1 MNTFTNCIIDA
12 RVINEIAKNYNPLNY
27 GVELAKHLKT
37 IYPANNFDDL
47 TKFDLHRLLN
57 EVLLENYNGEQ
68 IFKYKLFQKYF
79 TQRNIVA
86 AFEIKVNNSRA
97 DFLTIN
103 GHTSCF
109 EIKTELD
116 NLSKFTKQ
124 AADYMLAFEYN
135 YLVVDECHLEKAR
148 DLRPRG
154 FGLWLYKNGKNK
166 QIEKADLNDQM
177 NPEIQLQL
185 LTKPELIKSYRE
197 ETGSIK
203 EILKSHKKEIIN
215 ARFKKTLKDRYRN
228 RWEFLVTNHDSIFP
242 IDLQFFFNTNISP
255 KHIYYH

>member
-1 MNTFTNCIIDA
+1 MNTCTNYQID
-12 RVINEIAKNYNPLNY
+12 VSNINEIAKNYNPLNY
-27 GVELAKHLKT
+27 QVQLVKLLKT
-37 IYPANNFDDL
+37 IYPTNNFEDL
-47 TKFDLHRLLN
+47 TKYELHRLLN
-57 EVLLENYNGEQ
+57 KALLENYNGEQ
-68 IFKYKLFQKYF
+68 IFKYKLFQQYF
-79 TQRNIVA
+79 AKKNIVA

-109 EIKTELD
+109 EIKTGLD
-116 NLSKFTKQ
+116 NMSKFNKQ

-135 YLVVDECHLEKAR
+135 HLIVDECHLEKAK
-148 DLRPRG
+148 DLRPAG

-185 LTKPELIKSYRE
+185 LTKLELIKSYPE
-197 ETGSIK
+197 EGGSIK
-203 EILKSHKKEIIN
+203 EILKTYKKEIIN
-215 ARFKKTLKDRYRN
+215 ARFKKTLKDRYRS

-242 IDLQFFFNTNISP
+242 IDLQFFFNTNILP
-255 KHIYYH
+255 RHIYYH